1 MLIFITYTFE
11 GEEKTS
17 EIKVQPRLL
26 VMVNF
31 QNSWEQVQWQD
42 VFLVNLVSEFAI
54 KVN

>member
-11 GEEKTS
+11 GEEKPS
-17 EIKVQPRLL
+17 EVKAQPRLL

-31 QNSWEQVQWQD
+31 QNNWEQVQWQD
-42 VFLVNLVSEFAI
+42 VFLANLFSEFAI